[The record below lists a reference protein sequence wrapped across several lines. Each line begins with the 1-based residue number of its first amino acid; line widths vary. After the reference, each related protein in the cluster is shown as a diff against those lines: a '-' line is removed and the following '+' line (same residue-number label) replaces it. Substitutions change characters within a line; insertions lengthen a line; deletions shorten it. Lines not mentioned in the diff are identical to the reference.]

1 MIAESEFSKAAEQV
15 LSYCSVSNGSACT
28 SKSYSPSYVLE
39 AMGIPVEDIES
50 SVRISWEPETNKT
63 EFIDNVSK
71 MIEIAKSL
79 AVWS

>member
-1 MIAESEFSKAAEQV
+1 M
-15 LSYCSVSNGSACT
+15 
-28 SKSYSPSYVLE
+28 LE

-79 AVWS
+79 AV